1 MGKIRKGCTM
11 PKIEITVTDDEKER
25 LKVAAASQHLKLATW
40 AKFHLLG
47 LASIPQKGE
56 VR

>member
-1 MGKIRKGCTM
+1 M

-47 LASIPQKGE
+47 LASIPQRDE

>member
-1 MGKIRKGCTM
+1 M
-11 PKIEITVTDDEKER
+11 PKIEITVTEEEKER
-25 LKVAAASQHLKLATW
+25 LKVAAASQNLKLATW

-47 LASIPQKGE
+47 LASIPMRGE